1 MRRTWHRSD
10 RSYGNAMNDD
20 VRRQHSL
27 ESASQRLGDRN
38 GHVTYAAIQYLIG
51 YIQMRHLVGG
61 MYTGVGASSHRQ
73 A

>member
-1 MRRTWHRSD
+1 
-10 RSYGNAMNDD
+10 MNDD

-61 MYTGVGASSHRQ
+61 MYTGVGASSHCQ